1 VLNSAPALAQN
12 WSFDAR
18 AIGMGGVG
26 STSNVAAD
34 MVDEQRPY
42 RPIVLPFGLFQ
53 VLPNLPK
60 LDPTSDEFDLVRAI
74 EYAASP
80 IHFIIGR
87 DDTKTSSEFITDLR
101 NGTLNRDLNTY
112 RGFDPATSVSAEGL
126 ASPNWGHTF
135 KFPSSDNGL
144 FQGIYVGAGPYFS
157 MKAAAEIDPALAA
170 VFASPT
176 SVYVPNTSF
185 YMSSDTE
192 SQLAVAIT
200 GGYRA
205 RIPWSGRWS
214 SGAPSSVY
222 EPLEGLYIGANYHY
236 LHGFSYERFEP
247 EARLDTNAQGFLFV
261 DISKGVPVS
270 IVRTSSTS
278 GTGFALDA
286 GVAAVID
293 RWEVG
298 FGVNGRQPH
307 HLEKRRAHEL
317 RSRQPL
323 FRRRVHR
330 AS

>member
-1 VLNSAPALAQN
+1 MRSFFRRAIPLASLSACVLTSAPARAQN

-26 STSNVAAD
+26 STSNVAVD

-53 VLPNLPK
+53 IIPNLPK

-87 DDTKTSSEFITDLR
+87 NDTKTTSEFITDLR

-135 KFPSSDNGL
+135 KVHDSDDGS

-157 MKAAAEIDPALAA
+157 MRAAAAIDPALAA
-170 VFASPT
+170 LFASPT
-176 SVYVPNTSF
+176 PVYVPNTSF

-192 SQLAVAIT
+192 SQFAMAIT
-200 GGYRA
+200 GGYRT
-205 RIPWSGRWS
+205 RIGWPGRGYS
-214 SGAPSSVY
+214 SGPRRITSRWKACTSARTTIICTDSATNTSSQRRDSIPTLKVSCSSMRARASPFPSC
-222 EPLEGLYIGANYHY
+222 
-236 LHGFSYERFEP
+236 ERRRPAGQASHSMP
-247 EARLDTNAQGFLFV
+247 ESR
-261 DISKGVPVS
+261 P
-270 IVRTSSTS
+270 SSTS
-278 GTGFALDA
+278 GKWGLA
-286 GVAAVID
+286 
-293 RWEVG
+293 
-298 FGVNGRQPH
+298 
-307 HLEKRRAHEL
+307 
-317 RSRQPL
+317 
-323 FRRRVHR
+323 
-330 AS
+330 